1 MILKQHFFLFYK
13 TYNQFIMDTLDTLN
27 LPEPKDVSPRN
38 TGLKYG
44 IILALVGLIF
54 QLLMYLMG
62 WADGSSGDPTMIL
75 LFNILA
81 LGLTIAIITMGVRYH
96 RNNELGGFI
105 SFGRAMTV
113 CFWMGLIYGIITA
126 IWGWVY
132 GHIIAPETLENLEKE
147 IEKIRMQVEDGDAP
161 EYVLTIVE
169 TTFSFTNNPLIM
181 MIMSLLSILFFGLFV
196 SLFLKRSRPLG

>member
-1 MILKQHFFLFYK
+1 
-13 TYNQFIMDTLDTLN
+13 MDTLDTLN